1 MVNYRDDG
9 LKEVEPYVKMIV
21 DENIRKFLREAFRI
35 APAYFWEIPASSSG
49 KYHPKWAVQKRGLFW
64 HSIFAMYLTSE
75 FSTTFGL
82 TPLERDIAIAASGLH
97 DTVKYGIDYDLRYY
111 EMHSYMPRTF
121 FSNKEHDLSNIVGKE
136 IYHAIMSAIESHMGT
151 VHDGCWNPVR
161 KKPNNRVEMVVHL
174 ADYVASRKQ
183 VNFSLI

>member
-64 HSIFAMYLTSE
+64 H
-75 FSTTFGL
+75 
-82 TPLERDIAIAASGLH
+82 
-97 DTVKYGIDYDLRYY
+97 
-111 EMHSYMPRTF
+111 
-121 FSNKEHDLSNIVGKE
+121 
-136 IYHAIMSAIESHMGT
+136 
-151 VHDGCWNPVR
+151 
-161 KKPNNRVEMVVHL
+161 
-174 ADYVASRKQ
+174 
-183 VNFSLI
+183 